1 MLMSVNPGCPLP
13 MPPGCSAPFPEKNKM
28 VAEAVVYTAAKTAA
42 YWSAHVS
49 AILGILLD
57 PFQSP

>member
-13 MPPGCSAPFPEKNKM
+13 MPPDCSAPFPEKNKM

-42 YWSAHVS
+42 Y
-49 AILGILLD
+49 
-57 PFQSP
+57 